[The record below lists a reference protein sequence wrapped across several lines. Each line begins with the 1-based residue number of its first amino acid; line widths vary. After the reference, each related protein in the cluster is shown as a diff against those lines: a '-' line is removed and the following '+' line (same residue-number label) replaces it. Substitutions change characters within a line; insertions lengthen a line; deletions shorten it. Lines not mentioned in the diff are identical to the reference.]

1 VNAVATAGFW
11 AAVVLAAALT
21 VDTLGD
27 LLRTWYRQW
36 IIRKP
41 LSIDMWKWLGGMIV
55 TVGLDLGVAF
65 AAHWLA

>member
-1 VNAVATAGFW
+1 MNAVATAGFW